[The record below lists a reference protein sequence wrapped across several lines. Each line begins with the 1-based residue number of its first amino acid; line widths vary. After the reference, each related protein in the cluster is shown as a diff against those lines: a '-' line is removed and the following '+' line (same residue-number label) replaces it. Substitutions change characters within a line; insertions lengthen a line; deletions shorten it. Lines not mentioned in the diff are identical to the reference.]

1 MRGRRML
8 DLEALKDVLIATYE
22 PSELIELLEL
32 TSDDLVEYLS
42 EVIEHDS
49 ERLTQIVLQDQEDP
63 TED

>member
-1 MRGRRML
+1 ML

>member
-1 MRGRRML
+1 ML

-22 PSELIELLEL
+22 PSEPIELLEL